1 MNERNERNG
10 AWCSGR
16 TGAGGV
22 DLRFLVWCSVSVQDV
37 CALGMLSADRSTHS
51 TIPQFPQI
59 SYPSKMGGI
68 SIVKAFG
75 QCRRSQKRPRKANQ
89 GDGDGFGDDN
99 GDGVCHDARDRDRD
113 DEARP
118 VGAGGVRVRGGPGE

>member
-68 SIVKAFG
+68 STVLRTLDPISGTGDWYRRVQASAHRDPLHASRHKASADY
-75 QCRRSQKRPRKANQ
+75 RLEAPRT
-89 GDGDGFGDDN
+89 
-99 GDGVCHDARDRDRD
+99 R
-113 DEARP
+113 
-118 VGAGGVRVRGGPGE
+118 